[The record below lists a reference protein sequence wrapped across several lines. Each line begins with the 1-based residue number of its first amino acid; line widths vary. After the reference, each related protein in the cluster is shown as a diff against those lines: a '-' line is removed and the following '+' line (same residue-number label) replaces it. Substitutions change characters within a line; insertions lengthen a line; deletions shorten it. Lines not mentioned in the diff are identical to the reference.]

1 VTERFT
7 RWNDGQVL
15 YTFSVD
21 DRSLYTQIWKGEMA
35 LNTSQQM
42 YEFACHEGNHAMPG
56 ILGGARELEA
66 RGIKP
71 TVGPGI
77 AAGIV
82 TPSQKAKAAA
92 N

>member
-1 VTERFT
+1 M
-7 RWNDGQVL
+7 L
-15 YTFSVD
+15 
-21 DRSLYTQIWKGEMA
+21 
-35 LNTSQQM
+35 
-42 YEFACHEGNHAMPG
+42 G

-66 RGIKP
+66 RGITP

-82 TPSQKAKAAA
+82 PPSRRAKATAA